1 MVHLVTVL
9 GFAAFLY
16 AGSAWALAPAAPP
29 PAVGVVKAEKTP
41 IVVTDRF
48 IGRIQAV
55 QRYNVVARVTAFLDE
70 VVFKEGQEVKEGD
83 VLYRLEQ
90 SPFEADVEAKQGA
103 IAVHGSVEISSQ
115 MKPIEAAADPGAPPR
130 RTG

>member
-1 MVHLVTVL
+1 
-9 GFAAFLY
+9 
-16 AGSAWALAPAAPP
+16 
-29 PAVGVVKAEKTP
+29 
-41 IVVTDRF
+41 
-48 IGRIQAV
+48 V

-90 SPFEADVEAKQGA
+90 SRFEADVEAKQGA